1 MSLNK
6 QMILF
11 IASLL
16 IIVLIGT
23 FSLNLSNTKKFL
35 QEQLSTHAQDTATSL
50 GLSLSSIEDPTDL
63 SSMETMINAVF
74 DRGYYASIHLN
85 DMDNKPLYKK
95 DNIQTMEAVPDWFIE
110 QITLTAPPAEALVQ
124 SGWIPIG
131 TLTVVSHTGYAYEE
145 LWHSMINLLIWFLLA
160 AATAIILIIYTLK
173 YMLKPLKQM
182 EQQAQAIVKKEYLY
196 QENLPSTVEF
206 RQVVTAMNAM
216 VMKLKTVFE
225 RDANI
230 AEKLQKMAYQDSV
243 TGLSNRR
250 HFEMIIDSL
259 LDPDEEAT
267 AGIICIIRVNK
278 LKELNDQYG
287 YLMGDKLIKSVAE
300 SMKLHLWHHN
310 NLFARLNGTELVA
323 VLPCS
328 SVTQVQPLIEAIR
341 QNTPSILEALTTESV
356 STNLSLAYMYY
367 QPGQSRGAILANLDF
382 AIDQASQLGEN
393 RSFFY
398 DSGEESKVYN
408 TSWEQ
413 TLNDAFSEQRFMLF
427 QQSAYN
433 LDRSVHAQEVFV
445 RLKEFDGTIRSAGY
459 FMPAVEQLHKT
470 ADIDKLVINLA
481 IQHLNT
487 QETTPTIAIN
497 LSKSI
502 LENEELQAW
511 LIQTLHSSSKHLK
524 NMAFEMTERLVAE
537 EKTLSWPLIQELK
550 KRKVKFG
557 IDHFGSRLTNMRYLQ
572 ELRPDYVKLDAAFS
586 KAIESDEQTRSYVSS
601 LCELAKSLDIKVIA
615 MAVENEA
622 QQKAFTEL
630 GVDYFQGFLYGAP
643 SPLGH

>member
-63 SSMETMINAVF
+63 TSMETMINAVF
-74 DRGYYASIHLN
+74 DRGYYASIHLT
-85 DMDNKPLYKK
+85 DIDNKPLYKR
-95 DNIQTMEAVPDWFIE
+95 DNSQSLEAVPGWFIE
-110 QITLTAPPAEALVQ
+110 KIKLTAPPAEALVQ

-131 TLTVVSHTGYAYEE
+131 TLTVVSHTGYAYAE
-145 LWHSMINLLIWFLLA
+145 LWHSMINLLIWFLLSA
-160 AATAIILIIYTLK
+160 VAAIILIIYTLK
-173 YMLKPLKQM
+173 YMLKPLKNM
-182 EQQAQAIVKKEYLY
+182 EEQALAIVKKEYLY
-196 QENLPSTVEF
+196 QENLPSTIEF

-225 RDANI
+225 RDANTT
-230 AEKLQKMAYQDSV
+230 EKLQKMAYQDSV
-243 TGLSNRR
+243 TGLSNRH

-259 LDPDEEAT
+259 LDPNEEAS

-287 YLMGDKLIKSVAE
+287 YLMGDKLLKSVAE
-300 SMKLHLWHHN
+300 SMKLHLWQHD

-328 SVTQVQPLIEAIR
+328 SASQVQPLIEAIS
-341 QNTPSILEALTTESV
+341 QNTPSILKALTTESV
-356 STNLSLAYMYY
+356 PTNLSLAYMLY
-367 QPGQSRGAILANLDF
+367 QPSQSSGAILANLDF
-382 AIDQASQLGEN
+382 AIDQATQLGEN

-398 DSGEESKVYN
+398 DSGEESKVHN
-408 TSWEQ
+408 NSWEQ
-413 TLNDAFSEQRFMLF
+413 TLNDAFSEQRFILF

-433 LDRSVHAQEVFV
+433 LDRSVHDQELFV
-445 RLKEFDGTIRSAGY
+445 RLKELDGTIRSAGY

-487 QETTPTIAIN
+487 QESTPTISIN

-502 LENEELQAW
+502 LENEELKTW
-511 LIQTLHSSSKHLK
+511 LMQTLDSSSKHLN
-524 NMAFEMTERLVAE
+524 NMAFEMTERLVVE
-537 EKTLSWPLIQELK
+537 EKTLSWPLIQDLK
-550 KRKVKFG
+550 KRNVKFG

-601 LCELAKSLDIKVIA
+601 LCELAKGLDIKVIA

-622 QQKAFTEL
+622 QQKSFTEL
-630 GVDYFQGFLYGAP
+630 GVDYFQGYLYGAP
-643 SPLGH
+643 SPLSH

>member
-16 IIVLIGT
+16 LIVLMGT
-23 FSLNLSNTKKFL
+23 FGLNLNNTKKFL
-35 QEQLSTHAQDTATSL
+35 QEQLSAHAQDTATSL
-50 GLSLSSIEDPTDL
+50 GLSLSSIEDPTDI

-74 DRGYYASIHLN
+74 DRGYYASIHLT

-95 DNIQTMEAVPDWFIE
+95 DSIQTMEAVPDWFIK

-131 TLTVVSHTGYAYEE
+131 TLTVVSHTGYAYAE
-145 LWHSMINLLIWFLLA
+145 LWQSMINLLTWFLLSA
-160 AATAIILIIYTLK
+160 VAAIILIIYALK

-182 EQQAQAIVKKEYLY
+182 EAQALAIVKKEYLY
-196 QENLPSTVEF
+196 QENLPSTIEF
-206 RQVVTAMNAM
+206 RQVVTAMNSM

-225 RDANI
+225 RDANT

-259 LDPDEEAT
+259 LDPNEEAT

-287 YLMGDKLIKSVAE
+287 YLMGDKLIKSVAD
-300 SMKLHLWHHN
+300 SMKSQLWHHN
-310 NLFARLNGTELVA
+310 NQFARLNGTELVA
-323 VLPCS
+323 VLPS
-328 SVTQVQPLIEAIR
+328 TSATLVQPLVEAIT
-341 QNTPSILEALTTESV
+341 QNIPTILKTLATESLPTNV
-356 STNLSLAYMYY
+356 SIAYMHY

-382 AIDQASQLGEN
+382 AIDQATQQGEN
-393 RSFFY
+393 QSFFY
-398 DSGEESKVYN
+398 DSGDESKKHN
-408 TSWEQ
+408 KSWEQ
-413 TLNDAFSEQRFMLF
+413 TLNEAFSEQRFLLF

-433 LDRSVHAQEVFV
+433 LDRSVHDQEVFV

-459 FMPAVEQLHKT
+459 FMPAIEQLHKT

-481 IQHLNT
+481 MQHLKT
-487 QETTPTIAIN
+487 QQSAPMLAIN

-502 LENEELQAW
+502 LENETLKTW
-511 LIQTLHSSSKHLK
+511 LMQTLHDSSNHLK
-524 NMAFEMTERLVAE
+524 NIAFEMTERLVSE
-537 EKTLSWPLIQELK
+537 EKALSWPLIQDLK

-586 KAIESDEQTRSYVSS
+586 KAIENDEQTRSYVSS

-615 MAVENEA
+615 MAVENET

>member
-63 SSMETMINAVF
+63 TSMETMINAVF
-74 DRGYYASIHLN
+74 DRGYYASIHLT
-85 DMDNKPLYKK
+85 DIDNKPLYKR
-95 DNIQTMEAVPDWFIE
+95 DNRQSLEAVPDWFIE
-110 QITLTAPPAEALVQ
+110 KIKLTAPPAEALVQ

-131 TLTVVSHTGYAYEE
+131 TLTVVSHTGYAYAE
-145 LWHSMINLLIWFLLA
+145 LWHSMINLLIWFLLSA
-160 AATAIILIIYTLK
+160 VAAIILIIYTLK
-173 YMLKPLKQM
+173 YMLKPLKKM
-182 EQQAQAIVKKEYLY
+182 EEQALAIVKKEYLY

-259 LDPDEEAT
+259 LDPNEETT

-300 SMKLHLWHHN
+300 SMKLHLWQHD

-328 SVTQVQPLIEAIR
+328 SVTQMQPLIEAIS
-341 QNTPSILEALTTESV
+341 QNTPSILKALTTESV
-356 STNLSLAYMYY
+356 STNLSLAYMLY

-382 AIDQASQLGEN
+382 AIDQATQLGEN

-398 DSGEESKVYN
+398 DSGEESKVHN
-408 TSWEQ
+408 NSWAQ
-413 TLNDAFSEQRFMLF
+413 TLNDAFSEQRFILF

-433 LDRSVHAQEVFV
+433 LDRSVHDQELFV
-445 RLKEFDGTIRSAGY
+445 RLKEPDGTIRSAGY

-487 QETTPTIAIN
+487 QESTPTIAIN

-502 LENEELQAW
+502 LENEELKTW
-511 LIQTLHSSSKHLK
+511 LMQTLDSSSKHLK

-537 EKTLSWPLIQELK
+537 EKTLSWPLIQDLK
-550 KRKVKFG
+550 KRNVKFG

-601 LCELAKSLDIKVIA
+601 LCELAKGLDIKVIA